1 MLQVEMS
8 ASIRKDSGKGAMRRL
23 RMEGNTPAV
32 VYGKGIENVNL
43 MLETQPFFQQLLK
56 VYRNNALISLKLDDG
71 SERNV
76 ILKEV
81 QTDPVR
87 DTLVHADFLE
97 IDLELARQ
105 FSVPIS
111 YVGKAQGSDLGGI
124 VNIIQ
129 ESVEIQGK
137 PLNIPDNFEIDI
149 TEMNIG
155 DAITA
160 GSLDIPEGA
169 VLITEESALCIT
181 IVKPGAAEE
190 EEVDEEGAEEEAE
203 ASAADGEAASETQE

>member
-81 QTDPVR
+81 QTEPVR

-169 VLITEESALCIT
+169 ELITEESALCIT

-203 ASAADGEAASETQE
+203 ASAADDEAASEAQE